1 MKKNYSYTRHHTPK
15 QTLNGFKLRLQMRI
29 ESVSK
34 KSRGGQR
41 DKQELIAEIDDNQR
55 VLIRSVEELQKLKER
70 LSQDR

>member
-1 MKKNYSYTRHHTPK
+1 
-15 QTLNGFKLRLQMRI
+15 MRI